1 MLGSRLKGFL
11 PTILLSTLL
20 MGSSFPSA
28 AVLLVSGA
36 DALSLVSMRF
46 LIASLVAWAMVGLLR
61 NTGEPLVPWRVAA
74 LIGFFQTFGVMAPVH
89 VALGSEA
96 PPVVASIVFS
106 NVLMVAGYEMF
117 IGRRQ
122 ASRALVFALALGF
135 VGLILVTN
143 LLTMPVSYDV
153 QASHSG
159 VLLSLMAALSWTFAT
174 LLSKKQEIAG
184 GWRFNAQQMLVGT
197 MFLGAFTLA
206 WNGPTLWIPQAS
218 VDALWLLWLSIPASV
233 VSFGLWFRAL
243 SQRTA
248 TEASAWLAA
257 VPAFS
262 ALIAWVILGADFTP
276 LQSIGMMLIA
286 IALFL
291 QSKTPSPAQAS
302 LDSN

>member
-1 MLGSRLKGFL
+1 MLDSRLKGFL
-11 PTILLSTLL
+11 PAILLSTLL

-46 LIASLVAWAMVGLLR
+46 LIASLAAWAMVGLFR

-96 PPVVASIVFS
+96 PPVVAAIVFS

-122 ASRALVFALALGF
+122 ASKALVFALGLGF
-135 VGLILVTN
+135 LGLILVTN
-143 LLTMPVSYDV
+143 VLAMAVSKDV
-153 QASHSG
+153 QTSHSG
-159 VLLSLMAALSWTFAT
+159 VLLSLAAALSWTFAT

-184 GWRFNAQQMLVGT
+184 GWRFNAQQMVLGT
-197 MFLGAFTLA
+197 VFLGAFTIA
-206 WNGPTLWIPQAS
+206 WNGPTLWVPQTR
-218 VDALWLLWLSIPASV
+218 VDVFWLLWLSIPASV

-262 ALIAWVILGADFTP
+262 AFIAWVVLGADFTP
-276 LQSIGMMLIA
+276 LQSTGMLLIA

-291 QSKTPSPAQAS
+291 QSKTPSPA
-302 LDSN
+302 